1 LISRLFPVVGSLAL
15 YVSIL
20 VACASGPP
28 VLPFTE
34 GPTSRVELQRFQA
47 DVTGRHGVRCRNS
60 GELELT
66 CEPKSRGPDWTF
78 TLPGHPAHPAV
89 SASIWVWYQTPQGQ
103 AIRIDRTGQYGGDK
117 QAYEAW
123 KVQLVA
129 HDKQTL
135 ETVDEMAFVK

>member
-1 LISRLFPVVGSLAL
+1 MVGSLAL
-15 YVSIL
+15 YVSII
-20 VACASGPP
+20 VACASDPP

-34 GPTSRVELQRFQA
+34 GPTSPAELMRFQA
-47 DVTGRHGVRCRNS
+47 DVAVRRGMHCRNS
-60 GELELT
+60 GEFELI

-78 TLPGHPAHPAV
+78 TLPGNPAHPAV

-123 KVQLVA
+123 KVQLIA
-129 HDKQTL
+129 NDKLTL
-135 ETVDEMAFVK
+135 ETLDELAFLK